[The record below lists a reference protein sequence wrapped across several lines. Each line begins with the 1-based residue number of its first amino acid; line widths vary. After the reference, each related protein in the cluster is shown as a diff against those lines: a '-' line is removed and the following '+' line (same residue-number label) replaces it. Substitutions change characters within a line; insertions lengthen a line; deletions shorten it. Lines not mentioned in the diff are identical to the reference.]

1 MAIKTRRRVTW
12 SVINVARRCHGR
24 SRIDG
29 GLAGENG
36 VKTWLGR
43 LGGLEMRSL
52 AGSSVAPEFIKTS
65 RADHRSADVSLS
77 FALSL
82 SLSFSTVNLSRSQTP
97 SRPIQGWGLVE
108 KRHPSAARG
117 TARRKLRSSMILR
130 SPTAKLIAEKANFCW
145 TSCRRWSRTFEEDC
159 QDIFLNVLQ
168 YFVILV
174 QSDMTFNW
182 RKICVIRMKIQKSS
196 F

>member
-36 VKTWLGR
+36 VKTGR

-65 RADHRSADVSLS
+65 GADHRSADVP
-77 FALSL
+77 F
-82 SLSFSTVNLSRSQTP
+82 SLSFSHEPVPFTNSLSAYPGEES
-97 SRPIQGWGLVE
+97 VE
-108 KRHPSAARG
+108 KRQRSGARG
-117 TARRKLRSSMILR
+117 IARRKLRSSMILR
-130 SPTAKLIAEKANFCW
+130 FQQRN
-145 TSCRRWSRTFEEDC
+145 
-159 QDIFLNVLQ
+159 
-168 YFVILV
+168 
-174 QSDMTFNW
+174 
-182 RKICVIRMKIQKSS
+182 
-196 F
+196 